1 MKYYNLY
8 IANTNDLFTYCDE
21 NSQYKIGDFVLVNF
35 RNQEKI
41 AVIVAQCKELEFEF
55 KVLPIKGIVEDSIS
69 YTKEYIELLIWVKN
83 YYMTGFSHIFN
94 LGNSKKTKMIY
105 KDIYRFNREYIPI
118 SENEKL
124 LEKYF
129 KKKDTGTASSIEK
142 KYSKELLNEFLNSK
156 ILFYEKIVVKKE
168 KKDSKI
174 DYGDKNI
181 NEKSKELSSEQLIVK
196 NAIEKDKSKYFLI
209 KGVTGSGKT
218 EVYIALIKA
227 ALKKGKGSIFLVPEI
242 ALTPQ
247 MVKRFREEFKEIVA
261 IMHSKMTDSER
272 RIEWEDIGRGVKKVV
287 LGVRSA
293 IFAPIKNL
301 EYIII
306 DEEHETTYKQDTN
319 PRYHAKYVAFK
330 RAELESCKVVL
341 GSATPS
347 IESYYF
353 AKKNIFKL
361 LYMNNRYN
369 GAILPNIEIVDMK
382 NQENEFFSRELLKNI
397 QEKLIKKEQVL
408 ILLNRKGYSTY
419 IQCKS
424 CGHVEE
430 CPHCSIKYSYYQ
442 NEKKLKCNYCGIEKN
457 YTRKCSNCS
466 SEDLI
471 HSGKGVEKIYEEL
484 KKIFSVEIIRVD
496 SEASK
501 EKNFHTR
508 MYEDFLEGKYEIM
521 VGTQMITKGLHFPN
535 VTLVGVISADMS
547 LSFPDFRSLERTFQ
561 LLTQVS
567 GRAGRGTK
575 EGKVIIQTFQS
586 ENNIFK
592 NIVEGDYEKFYEK
605 EIEERELLFYPPF
618 SKIINIGIS
627 SNYENELEQF
637 SKNVYNNI
645 KSDKVEIY
653 GPMKSLVYKVKDRY
667 RYNIF
672 VKGYKEN
679 ISNYKKILKENLK
692 EYEKEK
698 KYRITID
705 IDPINL
711 I

>member
-8 IANTNDLFTYCDE
+8 VADTNDLFTYCDE
-21 NSQYKIGDFVLVNF
+21 ESKYKIGDFVIVNF
-35 RNQEKI
+35 RNREKI
-41 AVIVAQCKELEFEF
+41 AVIVEENKNEKFEF
-55 KVLPIKGIVEDSIS
+55 KILSIKGKVEDSIS
-69 YTKEYIELLIWVKN
+69 YSKEYIQLLIWIKN

-94 LGNSKKTKMIY
+94 LGNSKKTKVNY
-105 KDIYRFNREYIPI
+105 KKIYRFNREYITV
-118 SENEKL
+118 SEEEKL

-129 KKKDTGTASSIEK
+129 KKKDIGMASSIEK
-142 KYSKELLNEFLNSK
+142 KYSKELLEIFLNSK
-156 ILFYEKIVVKKE
+156 ILFYEEILVKKE
-168 KKDSKI
+168 LKESLI
-174 DYGDKNI
+174 DYSDKNI
-181 NEKSKELSSEQLIVK
+181 NIKNKELSPEQLLVK
-196 NAIEKDKSKYFLI
+196 NSIEEDNGKYFLI
-209 KGVTGSGKT
+209 KGITGSGKT
-218 EVYIALIKA
+218 EVYISLIKT
-227 ALKKGKGSIFLVPEI
+227 ALKKGNSSIFLVPEI

-247 MVKRFREEFKEIVA
+247 MVKRFREEFKDIVA
-261 IMHSKMTDSER
+261 IMHSKMSDSER
-272 RIEWEDIGRGVKKVV
+272 RTEWEEIGKGLKKVV

-306 DEEHETTYKQDTN
+306 DEEHETTYKQDSN

-330 RAELESCKVVL
+330 RAELEGCKVVL

-347 IESYYF
+347 IESYYY

-369 GAILPNIEIVDMK
+369 GALLPNIKIVDMK
-382 NQENEFFSRELLKNI
+382 NQENEFFSRELLTSI
-397 QEKLIKKEQVL
+397 QEKLIKKEQIL

-424 CGHVEE
+424 CGYVEE

-442 NEKKLKCNYCGIEKN
+442 NERKLKCNYCAIEKN
-457 YTRKCSNCS
+457 YTGKCSSCG
-466 SEDLI
+466 SEELI

-484 KKIFSVEIIRVD
+484 KKIFPVEIIRVD

-501 EKNFHTR
+501 EKGFHTK
-508 MYEDFLEGKYEIM
+508 MYEDFINGKYEIM
-521 VGTQMITKGLHFPN
+521 IGTQMITKGLHFPN

-547 LSFPDFRSLERTFQ
+547 LSFPDFRSLEKTFQ

-567 GRAGRGTK
+567 GRAGRGVK
-575 EGKVIIQTFQS
+575 EGEVIIQTFQP

-592 NIVEGDYEKFYEK
+592 NIVEGNYEEFYEK

-627 SNYENELEQF
+627 SNSELELEHF
-637 SKNVYNNI
+637 CKNVYNAI
-645 KSDKVEIY
+645 RSDKVEIY

-672 VKGYKEN
+672 IKGYREN
-679 ISNYKKILKENLK
+679 INNYKKILKENLK
-692 EYEKEK
+692 KFEKEK
-698 KYRITID
+698 KYRIVID

>member
-1 MKYYNLY
+1 
-8 IANTNDLFTYCDE
+8 
-21 NSQYKIGDFVLVNF
+21 
-35 RNQEKI
+35 
-41 AVIVAQCKELEFEF
+41 
-55 KVLPIKGIVEDSIS
+55 
-69 YTKEYIELLIWVKN
+69 
-83 YYMTGFSHIFN
+83 
-94 LGNSKKTKMIY
+94 
-105 KDIYRFNREYIPI
+105 
-118 SENEKL
+118 
-124 LEKYF
+124 
-129 KKKDTGTASSIEK
+129 
-142 KYSKELLNEFLNSK
+142 
-156 ILFYEKIVVKKE
+156 
-168 KKDSKI
+168 
-174 DYGDKNI
+174 
-181 NEKSKELSSEQLIVK
+181 
-196 NAIEKDKSKYFLI
+196 

-218 EVYIALIKA
+218 EVYIALIKT

-247 MVKRFREEFKEIVA
+247 MVKRFREEFKDIVA

-272 RIEWEDIGRGVKKVV
+272 KVEWDDIGKGVKKVV

-306 DEEHETTYKQDTN
+306 DEEHETTYKQDSN

-330 RAELESCKVVL
+330 RAELENCKVVL

-347 IESYYF
+347 VESYYY

-361 LYMNNRYN
+361 LSMNNRYN

-382 NQENEFFSRELLKNI
+382 NQENEFFSKELLESI

-442 NEKKLKCNYCGIEKN
+442 NEGKLKCNYCGIEKK
-457 YTRKCSNCS
+457 YIGKCSSCS
-466 SEDLI
+466 SEELI

-484 KKIFSVEIIRVD
+484 KNIFPVEIIRVD

-501 EKNFHTR
+501 EKNFHTK
-508 MYEDFLEGKYEIM
+508 MYEDFLDEKYQIM

-592 NIVEGDYEKFYEK
+592 NIVEGDYGKFYEK
-605 EIEERELLFYPPF
+605 EIEEREMLFYPPF

-627 SNYENELEQF
+627 SNSEIELEHF
-637 SKNVYNNI
+637 CKNVYNNI
-645 KSDKVEIY
+645 KSDKVEVY

-672 VKGYKEN
+672 IKGHKEN

-692 EYEKEK
+692 KFEKEK
-698 KYRITID
+698 KYRIVID
-705 IDPINL
+705 VDPINL